1 MKKFLLCAAVI
12 MLLGF
17 SSCSSGREEPP
28 PDLGP
33 VNSPEASAEATA
45 GQFQSASPSGALITA
60 WVTEAASSIS
70 ASGVQKEYPD
80 IVGRNGSGN
89 FSGGSKAIC
98 ADNYIY
104 FPAGTDSGEKVDFA
118 TYRMDTRTE
127 EIEFF
132 SHEVMENMFIVD
144 EWIYFNVC
152 DKETGEAASY
162 RMHSDGTDKTR
173 LSYVIPSENLWNNVC
188 YMDGYIYYFEFD
200 SSNPRT
206 VLYRRLI
213 SGEDEPFV
221 LMKCYPGE
229 RFMELCTDGEH
240 LFYLLDSQRG
250 RFAYKIEGLQSV
262 PLEGELD
269 DITYGEGYI
278 WGRYYG
284 KDYELVCR
292 LGIDNGRDNVA
303 YKTVDLMEG
312 FYDGVNLN
320 VYEGYVYIYNYD
332 YIIRTD
338 LNLKNPEMVFEAC
351 GNERLIDII
360 KAADK
365 GVYLL
370 GDYIYVEGIFDF
382 LGGAKNEYA
391 MLVRNDGAEKQTY
404 MLLQSEFE
412 EEELMVWRERL

>member
-1 MKKFLLCAAVI
+1 
-12 MLLGF
+12 
-17 SSCSSGREEPP
+17 
-28 PDLGP
+28 
-33 VNSPEASAEATA
+33 
-45 GQFQSASPSGALITA
+45 
-60 WVTEAASSIS
+60 
-70 ASGVQKEYPD
+70 
-80 IVGRNGSGN
+80 
-89 FSGGSKAIC
+89 
-98 ADNYIY
+98 
-104 FPAGTDSGEKVDFA
+104 
-118 TYRMDTRTE
+118 
-127 EIEFF
+127 
-132 SHEVMENMFIVD
+132 
-144 EWIYFNVC
+144 
-152 DKETGEAASY
+152 
-162 RMHSDGTDKTR
+162 
-173 LSYVIPSENLWNNVC
+173 
-188 YMDGYIYYFEFD
+188 
-200 SSNPRT
+200 
-206 VLYRRLI
+206 
-213 SGEDEPFV
+213 
-221 LMKCYPGE
+221 
-229 RFMELCTDGEH
+229 MELCTDGEH